1 MPGSYFTRSDR
12 LTVCMKL
19 AHNALNGDHGKRSNR
34 ISASDC
40 IEHLRHSVA
49 KANPRCVHGIFFI
62 IVIIIFI
69 LVIWHY
75 WPDTVCTPD
84 TMGTSES
91 NATLAALVLH
101 LMTLSPRGSFWHR
114 RFPTIHCLLCV
125 CSSSKGENNLEFN
138 HISRSLTF
146 GKRIMCARSR

>member
-1 MPGSYFTRSDR
+1 MAITGKEATEFQHPI
-12 LTVCMKL
+12 V
-19 AHNALNGDHGKRSNR
+19 LN
-34 ISASDC
+34 ISAT
-40 IEHLRHSVA
+40 LWPKRTRVA
-49 KANPRCVHGIFFI
+49 FTAFFFI
-62 IVIIIFI
+62 IIII

-91 NATLAALVLH
+91 NATLVALVLH

-146 GKRIMCARSR
+146 GKRIMSARSR